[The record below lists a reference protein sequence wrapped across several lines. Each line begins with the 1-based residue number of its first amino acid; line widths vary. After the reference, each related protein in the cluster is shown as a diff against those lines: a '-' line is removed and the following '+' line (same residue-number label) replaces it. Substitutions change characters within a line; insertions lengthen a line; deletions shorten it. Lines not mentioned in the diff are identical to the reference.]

1 MRALSTLGDR
11 LGGCGD
17 TRGMPPATP
26 SPSMQRPRAFTLD
39 LDDTLWPVMP
49 TLRRAEA
56 VLRAWLAEH
65 APATRAWC
73 GDAGLLKLRAQV
85 ALDHPELAHDL
96 STLRLITIRR
106 ALESAGDDPALAEP
120 AFEAFMAERQRVTWF
135 DDVRPA
141 LDRLAAHGPLLALS
155 NGNAEL
161 GPTGLAPWF
170 AGSVSARAVGVA
182 KPDPRIFAAGCAAL
196 GCRADEVMHIGDDWH
211 ADVCGARAAGLHSV
225 WIRRGVGAEG
235 GAEAATIAEPPPSGH
250 HLELPDLQAL
260 ADWLDAR

>member
-1 MRALSTLGDR
+1 
-11 LGGCGD
+11 
-17 TRGMPPATP
+17 MPR
-26 SPSMQRPRAFTLD
+26 RPRAFTLD
-39 LDDTLWPVMP
+39 LDDTLWPILP

-56 VLRAWLAEH
+56 VLRDWLAEH

-73 GDAGLLKLRAQV
+73 GDAGLLRLRAQV

-96 STLRLITIRR
+96 SQLRLITIRR
-106 ALESAGDDPALAEP
+106 ALQAAGDDAALAEP
-120 AFEAFMAERQRVTWF
+120 AFEVFMAERQRVTWF

-182 KPDPRIFAAGCAAL
+182 KPDVRIFAAACAAL

-211 ADVCGARAAGLHSV
+211 ADVCGARSAGLHSA
-225 WIRRGVGAEG
+225 WIRRG
-235 GAEAATIAEPPPSGH
+235 EAPAASTADAAVPANGH